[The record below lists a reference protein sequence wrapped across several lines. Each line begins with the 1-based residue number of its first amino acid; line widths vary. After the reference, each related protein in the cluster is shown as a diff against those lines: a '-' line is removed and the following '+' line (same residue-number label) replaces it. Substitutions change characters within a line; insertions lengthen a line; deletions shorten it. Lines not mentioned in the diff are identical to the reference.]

1 MDTSIRGSYA
11 ELRCKSGYSFLT
23 GASHPHELV
32 EQAHALGLVGL
43 AITDRN
49 GVYGMPK
56 AYRASKQYSGF
67 KLIVGAELTI
77 ENKPPIT
84 FLARDRQAYGVLC
97 RMITTAH
104 ANKPKGDA
112 CLAWAEVVEY
122 LQRPAALG
130 LVALCDDGTGVD
142 YSTLKQLLGD
152 RLYLPLLRLLDGHD
166 QKRTA
171 RTLDLARQYDCKIVA
186 TNDVHYHAP
195 NRRVLQ
201 DVMTSIRKGTTLK
214 VAGRQLF
221 SNAERYLKSPQQMM
235 RLFKDQPQA
244 LRHTLEIAESC
255 VFSPNEL
262 RYFYP
267 SEWIPAGE
275 TAQGY
280 LTKLVWEGAIKRYPD
295 GIPSRVVEQIEYE
308 LKLIAEL
315 GFADYFLTIWEIV
328 EFARSRDILCQG
340 RGSAANSVICYC
352 LGITA
357 IDPVRMNLLFER
369 FLSAERG
376 EPPDIDVDFE
386 HERREEVI
394 QHIYEKYGRD
404 RAAMVAAVITYRS
417 RSASREVSKVLEV
430 DLEKFRASEAIE
442 RRQRRRSST
451 NDGTP
456 LENLAHKIADEIY
469 GFPRHLSIHSGGF
482 TLSRDPIIETVPVE
496 PARMPGRTII
506 QWDKDDLDA
515 IGLLKIDV
523 LALGM
528 LTAIHKACNLAGL
541 EYSTLP
547 SEDPQTYAMIQK
559 ADTVGTFQIE
569 SRAQINMLGRL
580 QPENFYDLV
589 VQVAIVR
596 PGPIVGK
603 MVHPYLKR
611 RRGLEKA
618 DVPHPLLRPILDKT
632 LGVPIFQEQVM
643 KIAIVLGGFTPGEAD
658 ELRRAIGA
666 WRSSGSIEKMGHKL
680 MQGLLKSGLPREW
693 VERLFMQIKGF
704 AEYGFPES
712 HAASFALIAYA
723 SSYLKC
729 HHPAEF
735 CCGLLNSQPMGFY
748 SPHSLVDDAKRHG
761 VRILPVHPAQSKWDN
776 EVVYLEGV
784 SPEGTVTARKP
795 ALRLGWRSVKGL
807 GWAEAECLL
816 KERSERP
823 FSSLTDFLSRV
834 KLKSLVLQRLAMGDS
849 FSCFGYDQR
858 HALWEVLSHSGQ
870 DDLFSALEP
879 NALQLCLF
887 ETLDDYA
894 AIRSDYRS
902 FGLSARG
909 HPMQALRAR
918 LTRLPKLTTAA
929 AKKTRHGEAV
939 SLAGLVI
946 VRQRPP
952 TAAGTMFLALE
963 DETGFVDL
971 ILHKNVQEKYDEL
984 ILTHSFLIAHGIA
997 QRDRDSMSLLVKQL
1011 RPIYRNDEIV
1021 QPSFHGGDERQN
1033 SYDGESVRIV
1043 RATVPMVGTGL

>member
-1 MDTSIRGSYA
+1 MDTSIRSAYA
-11 ELRCKSGYSFLT
+11 ELRCKSSYSFLT

-32 EQAHALGLVGL
+32 EQAHAIGL
-43 AITDRN
+43 AGLAVTDRD

-56 AYRASKQYSGF
+56 AYRASKQYPGF
-67 KLIVGAELTI
+67 KLIVGAELTM
-77 ENKPPIT
+77 ENKPPLT
-84 FLARDRQAYGVLC
+84 LLARDRQAYGVLC

-104 ANKPKGDA
+104 ADKPKGEA
-112 CLAWAEVVEY
+112 CLAWADFVKH
-122 LQRPAALG
+122 LQRPGASG
-130 LVALCDDGTGVD
+130 LVALSADGTD
-142 YSTLKQLLGD
+142 DLKQLFGD
-152 RLYLPLLRLLDGHD
+152 RLYLSLVRLLDGHD
-166 QKRTA
+166 RKRTA
-171 RTLDLARQYDCKIVA
+171 RALEISRQYDCKIVA
-186 TNDVHYHAP
+186 TNDVHYHEP
-195 NRRVLQ
+195 GRRVLQ
-201 DVMTSIRKGTTLK
+201 DVMTSIRNGTTLK
-214 VAGRQLF
+214 ASGRQLF
-221 SNAERYLKSPQQMM
+221 SNAERYLKSPAQMA
-235 RLFKDQPQA
+235 RLFKDEPEF
-244 LRHTLEIAESC
+244 LHRTLEIAESC
-255 VFSPNEL
+255 VFSPREL

-267 SEWIPAGE
+267 SEWIPEGE
-275 TAQGY
+275 SAQSY
-280 LTKLVWEGAIKRYPD
+280 LIKLVWEGAIKRYPD
-295 GIPSRVVEQIEYE
+295 GIPSRVCEQIEHE
-308 LKLIAEL
+308 LKLISEL
-315 GFADYFLTIWEIV
+315 QFADYFLTIWEIV
-328 EFARSRDILCQG
+328 EFARSRNILCQG

-357 IDPVRMNLLFER
+357 IDPIRMNLLFER

-417 RSASREVSKVLEV
+417 RSASRDVAKAFEI
-430 DLEKFRASEAIE
+430 DLEKFREGETVA
-442 RRQRRRSST
+442 QKT
-451 NDGTP
+451 
-456 LENLAHKIADEIY
+456 ADEIY

-482 TLSRDPIIETVPVE
+482 TLSREPIIETVPVE
-496 PARMPGRTII
+496 PARMEGRTII

-528 LTAIHKACNLAGL
+528 LTAIHKACDLAGL
-541 EYSTLP
+541 EYVNIP
-547 SEDPQTYAMIQK
+547 PEDPETYRMIQK

-618 DVPHPLLRPILDKT
+618 DVPHPLLKPILDKT

-643 KIAIVLGGFTPGEAD
+643 KIAIAVGGFTPGEAD

-666 WRSSGSIEKMGHKL
+666 WRSSGSIEKMGQKL
-680 MQGLLKSGLPREW
+680 MTGLLKSGLPREW
-693 VERLFMQIKGF
+693 VERLFLQIKGF

-729 HHPAEF
+729 HYPAEF
-735 CCGLLNSQPMGFY
+735 CCALLNSQPMGFY
-748 SPHSLVDDAKRHG
+748 SSHSLVDDAKRHG
-761 VRILPVHPAQSKWDN
+761 VRILPVHPNHSNWDN
-776 EVVYLEGV
+776 EVMYLEGLLPTGEV
-784 SPEGTVTARKP
+784 KGRKP

-807 GWAEAECLL
+807 GRIEG
-816 KERSERP
+816 ERLIHERMQRP
-823 FSSLTDFLSRV
+823 FHSLPDFLSRV
-834 KLKSLVLQRLAMGDS
+834 KLKALVLQRLAMGDS

-858 HALWEVLSHSGQ
+858 HALWEILSHSKEA
-870 DDLFSALEP
+870 DLFSGLESAE
-879 NALQLCLF
+879 ALQLNLF
-887 ETLDDYA
+887 EKLDDYT
-894 AIRSDYRS
+894 AIRNDYRS
-902 FGLSARG
+902 FGISARG
-909 HPMQALRAR
+909 HPMQALRAK
-918 LTRLPKLTTAA
+918 LTRLPKLTAAA
-929 AKKTRHGEAV
+929 AKKSRHGEMI
-939 SLAGLVI
+939 SLSGLII

-971 ILHKNVQEKYDEL
+971 ILHKDVQAKYEEL
-984 ILTHSFLIAHGIA
+984 ILTHSFLITKGVA
-997 QRDRDSMSLLVKQL
+997 QRDRESMSLLVKQL
-1011 RPIYRNDEIV
+1011 RPIYRDDED
-1021 QPSFHGGDERQN
+1021 QSDA
-1033 SYDGESVRIV
+1033 RIA
-1043 RATVPMVGTGL
+1043 RATVPALGAGLR